1 MKFNYNDGGRS
12 KYFKGQAGDCVTRA
26 IAIATGMDYKEV
38 YNLVAKK
45 VEAITG
51 TKSARNGVPKKLTK
65 QIMKE
70 LGFKWVSTMSVGTG
84 CKVHLREEDLP
95 EGIIITKVT
104 GHIVCIIDGVINDT
118 YDCSR
123 DGNRC
128 VYGYWYKEDYDE
140 KR

>member
-12 KYFKGQAGDCVTRA
+12 KYFKGQAMDCVTRA

-45 VEAITG
+45 VETITG

-70 LGFKWVSTMSVGTG
+70 LGFKWVSTMSIGTG
-84 CKVHLREEDLP
+84 CQVHLKENELP
-95 EGIIITKVT
+95 KGIIIAKVT

-123 DGNRC
+123 DVNRC